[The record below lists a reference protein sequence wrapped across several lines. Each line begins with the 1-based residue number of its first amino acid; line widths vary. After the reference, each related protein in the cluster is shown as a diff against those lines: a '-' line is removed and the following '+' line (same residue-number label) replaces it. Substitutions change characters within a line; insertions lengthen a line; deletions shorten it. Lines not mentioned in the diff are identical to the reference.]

1 MLLALLLADLLVFH
15 GNVAMIEDVY
25 RSALELPP
33 GTKATQDNAS
43 SVATRLRR
51 FLRRAGYSLAT
62 VRAHVEGG
70 RIIVDIDEGRLD
82 KVIFLGG
89 GAFETLRLRLD
100 LHLDHDVFNKFE
112 LERQLRGLAHR
123 LGLADFAYEVV
134 PVPDVPAPRLSLDE
148 VEPLDELSF
157 GVVRP
162 GRPYELHILVQPGV
176 FRAGISP
183 ELQVDSLEGGG
194 FGATYNGGRLIFR
207 EDRFR
212 LGGRIAGA
220 LRERLDNSGTSFV
233 FTRAIGDFA
242 YFAPPIWPWLR
253 PAIRAR
259 ADLSARQRPDL
270 QLESFE
276 FATLE
281 GGVDIVFHPHPAF
294 RSRVGGGVERRML
307 YGLQGVGSAP
317 PPPSLPASVA
327 QNRPYAEASLDLTF
341 DSRSLRRD
349 QHHFLGLQA
358 RAYGKPDANSKGAL
372 HLSGRYQKILHL
384 GWHELWVEA
393 TGFSRTG
400 AILFPEEASIGGG
413 DELRGPF
420 GSDYARRLGALD
432 LELRFSLLRDIFKLG
447 IFHNAVAYGMIDRAA
462 DKETPKLAD
471 AMGLGVHAL
480 LIDEFQLDAWFGVG
494 FANGGRFGSGGALR
508 IVQAY

>member
-15 GNVAMIEDVY
+15 GNVAMVEDVY
-25 RSALELPP
+25 RSVLELPP
-33 GTKATQDNAS
+33 GMKATPDNAH

-62 VRAHVEGG
+62 VRARAEASH
-70 RIIVDIDEGRLD
+70 IVVDVDEGRLD
-82 KVIFLGG
+82 KTIFLG
-89 GAFETLRLRLD
+89 R
-100 LHLDHDVFNKFE
+100 
-112 LERQLRGLAHR
+112 
-123 LGLADFAYEVV
+123 
-134 PVPDVPAPRLSLDE
+134 
-148 VEPLDELSF
+148 
-157 GVVRP
+157 
-162 GRPYELHILVQPGV
+162 
-176 FRAGISP
+176 
-183 ELQVDSLEGGG
+183 
-194 FGATYNGGRLIFR
+194 GATYNTGRLIFT
-207 EDRFR
+207 EDRLR
-212 LGGRIAGA
+212 LGARIAGA
-220 LRERLDNSGTSFV
+220 LRDRLDNSGTRFV
-233 FTRAIGDFA
+233 FTRATGDVA

-253 PAIRAR
+253 PAIRGR
-259 ADLSARQRPDL
+259 ADLSSRQRPDL

-281 GGVDIVFHPHPAF
+281 GGVDVVFQPHAAI

-327 QNRPYAEASLDLTF
+327 QNRPYAEASLELTF
-341 DSRSLRRD
+341 DPRALRRD

-358 RAYGKPDANSKGAL
+358 RAYGKPDANSRGAL
-372 HLSGRYQKILHL
+372 HLSGRYQKIVHL
-384 GWHELWVEA
+384 GWHELWIES

-400 AILFPEEASIGGG
+400 AILFPEEASVGGG

-420 GSDYARRLGALD
+420 GSDYARRLGAFD

-447 IFHNAVAYGMIDRAA
+447 IFHNAVGYGMIDRATG
-462 DKETPKLAD
+462 KETAKLAD

-480 LIDEFQLDAWFGVG
+480 IIDEFQLDAWFGVG
-494 FANGGRFGSGGALR
+494 FASGGRFGSGAALR